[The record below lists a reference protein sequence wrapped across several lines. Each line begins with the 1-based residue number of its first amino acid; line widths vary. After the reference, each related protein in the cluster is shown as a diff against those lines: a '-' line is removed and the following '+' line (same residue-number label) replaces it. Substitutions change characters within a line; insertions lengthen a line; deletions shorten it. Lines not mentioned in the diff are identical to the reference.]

1 MFDNIPTSREVPAI
15 RYDLKID
22 GQWVLMEY
30 DKNQIPSVTILKTGW
45 EKAST
50 LTKLVSVITLGMQ
63 KPTQVLLFEVNLYL
77 WLNESIRLQTSF

>member
-30 DKNQIPSVTILKTGW
+30 DKKSN
-45 EKAST
+45 
-50 LTKLVSVITLGMQ
+50 
-63 KPTQVLLFEVNLYL
+63 
-77 WLNESIRLQTSF
+77 SIRHNFENWLGKGKHAYEISVSDYLGNAKTYTGTFVRS